1 MPSEA
6 ASATWV
12 QTTIRR
18 QSEERKAAEIW
29 LCEQSWIFEW
39 KIVQSQL
46 SLHAEAYDPR
56 N

>member
-12 QTTIRR
+12 QTTIRG
-18 QSEERKAAEIW
+18 QIEEGKATEIW
-29 LCEQSWIFEW
+29 LCEQSWVSEW
-39 KIVQSQL
+39 KILQSQL

-56 N
+56 S